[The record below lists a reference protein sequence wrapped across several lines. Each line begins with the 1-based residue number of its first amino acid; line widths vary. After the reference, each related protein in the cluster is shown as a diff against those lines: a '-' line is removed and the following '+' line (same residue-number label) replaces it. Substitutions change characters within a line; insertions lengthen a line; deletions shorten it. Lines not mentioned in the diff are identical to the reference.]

1 MKHTIR
7 GLSLVF
13 ACLCTSLSALADVRL
28 PKMFSDHAVLQR
40 DVKLIVWGW
49 ADPGERVT
57 VKISKRSGQTTA
69 DQDGKWKVALSP
81 LKAGGPFEL
90 VVAGKTTN
98 TVKDILVGDVWIC
111 SGQSNMEFGLGGAD
125 NAQAAIQAATN
136 AAIRLLHVTAD
147 QLAAPA
153 ADIPNV
159 WEVCSPQTVPGFS
172 AVGYFFGKA
181 IHDQTGVP
189 IGLIES
195 AWGGTAIEPWTP
207 PESWKQTAELAKRD
221 VPGDLSHIYNGRIA
235 PLAPYGV
242 KGALWYQG
250 ESNGG
255 DDDIYYHKMS
265 ALINGWRQTWGELSE
280 KRAKTGVVP
289 QYDLSFYFVQLADF
303 QGPNPNPEGGDG
315 WAKIRMA
322 QFKSLQI
329 PKTGMAVAIDIGAAD
344 DIHPRNKEDVG
355 IRLAQW
361 ALAKDYDK
369 SRIVCSGPLY
379 KGLKVEGD
387 KIRLAF
393 DYVGKGLMV
402 GRKDGHGPAVEVKDG
417 ELQRFAICGAD
428 PAAPAGAAGA
438 DRKWVWADAVID
450 GKTVLVSS
458 TNVVHP
464 VAVRYGF
471 SMNPEGCNLYNKDGL
486 PASPFRTD
494 NW

>member
-1 MKHTIR
+1 MKHTMR
-7 GLSLVF
+7 GLSLVL
-13 ACLCTSLSALADVRL
+13 ACLGVSLSAVADVRL
-28 PKMFSDHAVLQR
+28 PKVFSDHAVLQR

-57 VKISKRSGQTTA
+57 VKISKRSGQVAA
-69 DQDGKWKVALSP
+69 DQDGKWKVVLSP

-98 TVKDILVGDVWIC
+98 TVKDVLIGDVWIC

-136 AAIRLLHVTAD
+136 TTIRLLHITAG

-153 ADIPNV
+153 TDIPNV
-159 WEVCSPQTVPGFS
+159 WTVCSPQTISGFS

-181 IHDQTGVP
+181 IQGATGVP

-195 AWGGTAIEPWTP
+195 AWGGTAIELWMP
-207 PESWKQTAELAKRD
+207 PAAWQQNAELAKRP
-221 VPGDLSHIYNGRIA
+221 VPGDLSRIYNGRIA

-242 KGALWYQG
+242 KGAIWYQG
-250 ESNGG
+250 EANGG
-255 DDDIYYHKMS
+255 DDDIYFHKMS

-280 KRAKTGVVP
+280 KRARAGVVP
-289 QYDLSFYFVQLADF
+289 QHDLSFYFVQLANF
-303 QGPNPNPEGGDG
+303 QGPNQNPEGGDG

-329 PKTGMAVAIDIGAAD
+329 PKTGMAVAIDVGAAN

-355 IRLAQW
+355 TRLARW
-361 ALAKDYDK
+361 ALGNDYDQ

-387 KIRLAF
+387 KLRLAF
-393 DYVGKGLMV
+393 DYVGQGLMV
-402 GRKDGHGPAVEVKDG
+402 GRQAGHGPAVEVKDG
-417 ELQRFAICGAD
+417 KLQRFAICGAD
-428 PAAPAGAAGA
+428 
-438 DRKWVWADAVID
+438 RKWAWADAVIA

-458 TNVVHP
+458 TNVVQP
-464 VAVRYGF
+464 VAVRYAY